1 MKYLIFTIQGQ
12 RFAIKLAHVE
22 RVIRA
27 VEVTPIPKG
36 NNMMGLINIQG
47 WITPVVNSYSLFKL
61 TQREIDIND
70 RFIIIHTEKRQ
81 VALIANEVAEVVE
94 KDWHGVVDADKF
106 LDRVELIN
114 GVLKL
119 ADGMILIIDPE
130 ELLSA
135 TEERLL
141 DEYVN
146 GSMNE

>member
-1 MKYLIFTIQGQ
+1 MKYLIFMIQGQ

-27 VEVTPIPKG
+27 VEVTPIPRG
-36 NNMMGLINIQG
+36 HNMMGLINIQG

-61 TQREIDIND
+61 AQREIDIND
-70 RFIIIHTEKRQ
+70 RFIIIQTEKRQ

-106 LDRVELIN
+106 LDRVALIN

-119 ADGMILIIDPE
+119 ADGMILIVDPE